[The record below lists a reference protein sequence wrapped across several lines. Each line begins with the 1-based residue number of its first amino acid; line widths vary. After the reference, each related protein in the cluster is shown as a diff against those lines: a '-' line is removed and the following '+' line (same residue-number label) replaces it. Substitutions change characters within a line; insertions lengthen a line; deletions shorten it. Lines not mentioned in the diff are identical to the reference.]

1 MPPTPAAPPA
11 WLSTWMS
18 AGAALF
24 FLLMLSVPSGYSV
37 GGGVLLLGGLAVWW
51 TSRRPGCQHPGA
63 EHTPGAQAPAPWTA
77 EDRTLCVLLLA
88 IFAVNALAV
97 LWHGDSG
104 KYLDQGTRYLL
115 AVPILAGL
123 RRIRLRLDWLACGL
137 ALGLFATAGVA
148 AWQTIGIGLARA
160 DGFVTS
166 AIPFADM
173 ALTLAFWCL
182 MGAALAAFGR
192 RWGWT
197 ALLLAGSL
205 AGLYAMMAAATRGSL
220 VALPILLVLAA
231 IALLRRAHLRPLLAG
246 IAILAAAAA
255 IALSTLPIGHIA
267 ESRYAAALDE
277 WHAYTQQ
284 GDATNNVGS
293 RLEAWKAALISIP
306 ERPLLGWGH
315 EQYDAHLQ
323 ELIEA
328 GRVAPFVGTLA
339 NTHNQFVEIWL
350 HQGGLGLIAFL
361 ALLIVSFWYFCRRL
375 RSPVPAVRVLACCGA
390 ALPSAFAA
398 YGLTQVILGRN
409 NGVMFFLVSLAVLW
423 AATRQAERDAA
434 QAKANHRT

>member
-11 WLSTWMS
+11 WLSTWIS
-18 AGAALF
+18 ASAALS

-37 GGGVLLLGGLAVWW
+37 GGGLLLLGGLGVWW
-51 TSRRPGCQHPGA
+51 TGRQASRSM
-63 EHTPGAQAPAPWTA
+63 APDAAPWTA
-77 EDRTLCVLLLA
+77 EDRTLCALLLA
-88 IFAVNALAV
+88 VFAINALAV

-104 KYLDQGTRYLL
+104 KYLDQGVRYLL

-123 RRIRLRLDWLACGL
+123 RRVRLRLDWLALGL

-148 AWQTIGIGLARA
+148 AWQTRWLGYERA
-160 DGFVTS
+160 EGFVTS
-166 AIPFADM
+166 AIPFGDM
-173 ALTLAFWCL
+173 ALTMGFWSL
-182 MGAALAAFGR
+182 MGAALAAIRR
-192 RWGWT
+192 RWWCGA

-205 AGLYAMMAAATRGSL
+205 AGIYAMIASASRGSL

-231 IALLRRAHLRPLLAG
+231 VALLRRTHLRPLLAG
-246 IAILAAAAA
+246 VAILAAAAA
-255 IALSTLPIGHIA
+255 IALSVLPAGHIA
-267 ESRYAAALDE
+267 ESRYGAALDE
-277 WHAYTQQ
+277 WHAYSQR

-315 EQYDAHLQ
+315 AQYDAHLR
-323 ELIEA
+323 ELIGA
-328 GRVAPFVGTLA
+328 GRVAPIVGTLA
-339 NTHNQFVEIWL
+339 NTHNQFIEIWL
-350 HQGGLGLIAFL
+350 HQGSLGLIACL
-361 ALLIVSFWYFCRRL
+361 ALLIASFWYFCRRL
-375 RSPVPAVRVLACCGA
+375 RAPEPAVRVLACCGA
-390 ALPSAFAA
+390 ALPAAFAA

-423 AATRQAERDAA
+423 AALRQAERDAA